1 MYTSIIIGTGF
12 SGICMGI
19 QLKQKGIH
27 NFIILEKAD
36 EIGGTWRENTYPGA
50 ECDVPSALYSF
61 SFEPY
66 PDWEYKWSHQPQIL
80 AYLKMCVEKYELG
93 PHIHFQ
99 KELTSAH
106 WQEQNSLWKIKTKD
120 GSNFQSKTFIPAV
133 GQLHFPSFPNFTNK
147 ENFEG
152 ENFHSARWNHK
163 ISLKGKTVGVI
174 GNAASAI
181 QFIPEIRKS
190 AKRVIVFQRSANWI
204 LPKQDRLYRNWE
216 KNLVKRFPF
225 LLKMYRLKIWL
236 MAGALFLL
244 MNKGYSLLRNFFQWQ
259 SKRYISQ
266 EIKDLKL
273 RKELIPKFPLGAKR
287 VLFSDE
293 YYYALNQENVDVV
306 TNPIQEFCSKGIQT
320 KDGNKH
326 DLDIVIYSTGFK
338 TQPFLMGLEVV
349 GKKGISIKEFWKDG
363 PINYLG
369 MTVSNFPNLFL
380 MYGPNTNLGHNSI
393 ILMIEAQANYI
404 VQCLESIEK
413 NETTSLEVKNEVM
426 INYHDAIQ
434 VRLKKM
440 IWLTVEKSWYIS
452 KNGNLPNNWPGRTWE
467 YMRKTKEVD
476 FRNFDKKIAGSKTP
490 MHE

>member
-36 EIGGTWRENTYPGA
+36 EVGGTWRENTYPGA

-80 AYLKMCVEKYELG
+80 TYLKMCVEKYELNS
-93 PHIHFQ
+93 HIHFQ

-106 WQEQNSLWKIKTKD
+106 WQEQNSFWEIKTKD
-120 GSNFQSKTFIPAV
+120 GSTFQSKTFIPAV
-133 GQLHFPSFPNFTNK
+133 GQLHFPSIPKFTNK
-147 ENFEG
+147 EIFEG
-152 ENFHSARWNHK
+152 VTFHSARWNHD

-174 GNAASAI
+174 GNAASAV
-181 QFIPEIRKS
+181 QFIPEIRKQ
-190 AKRVIVFQRSANWI
+190 AKKIIVFQRSANWI
-204 LPKQDRLYRNWE
+204 LPKQDRLYREWE

-225 LLKMYRLKIWL
+225 LLKMYRLKTWL

-244 MNKGYSLLRNFFQWQ
+244 MKKGNNLLRNFFQWQ
-259 SKRYISQ
+259 SKRYISRR
-266 EIKDLKL
+266 IKNPKL
-273 RKELIPKFPLGAKR
+273 REELIPKFPLGAKR

-293 YYYALNQENVDVV
+293 FYYALDQENVEVV
-306 TNPIQEFCSKGIQT
+306 TNPIQAFFPKSIQT
-320 KDGNKH
+320 KNGWKH
-326 DLDIVIYSTGFK
+326 NLDVLIYSTGFK
-338 TQPFLMGLEVV
+338 TQPFLMGLDVV
-349 GKKGISIKEFWKDG
+349 GKNGISIKEFWENG

-404 VQCLESIEK
+404 AQCLESMKK
-413 NETTSLEVKNEVM
+413 NKTPSLEVKKEVM
-426 INYHDAIQ
+426 ENYHAGIQ
-434 VRLKKM
+434 KRLKKM

-467 YMRKTKEVD
+467 YMRRTKEVNYRD
-476 FRNFDKKIAGSKTP
+476 F
-490 MHE
+490 E

>member
-1 MYTSIIIGTGF
+1 MYNSIIIGTGF

-27 NFIILEKAD
+27 NFIILEKAN
-36 EIGGTWRENTYPGA
+36 EVGGTWRENTYPGA

-80 AYLKMCVEKYELG
+80 EYLKMCVKKYDLES
-93 PHIHFQ
+93 HIHFQ

-106 WQEQNSLWKIKTKD
+106 WNEIDFFWEVKTKD
-120 GSNFQSKTFIPAV
+120 GSNFQTKTFIPAV
-133 GQLHFPSFPNFTNK
+133 GQLHFSSIPNFTNK

-152 ENFHSARWNHK
+152 VTFHSARWNHG
-163 ISLKGKTVGVI
+163 ISLEGKTVGVI

-181 QFIPEIRKS
+181 QFIPEIRKQ
-190 AKRVIVFQRSANWI
+190 AKKVIVFQRSSNWI
-204 LPKQDRLYRNWE
+204 LPKQDRLYREWE

-225 LLKMYRLKIWL
+225 LLKMYRLKTWL

-244 MNKGYSLLRNFFQWQ
+244 MKKGNNLLRSFFQWQ
-259 SKRYISQ
+259 SKRYINQ
-266 EIKDLKL
+266 RIKDPKL
-273 RKELIPKFPLGAKR
+273 REELIPKYPLGAKR

-293 YYYALNQENVDVV
+293 FYYALDQENVDVV
-306 TNPIQEFCSKGIQT
+306 TNPIQAFFPKGIQT
-320 KDGNKH
+320 DDGNKH
-326 DLDIVIYSTGFK
+326 NLDVLIYSTGFK
-338 TQPFLMGLEVV
+338 TQPFLMGLDVV
-349 GKKGISIKEFWKDG
+349 GKNGISIKEYWKNG

-369 MTVSNFPNLFL
+369 MTVTNFPNLFL

-404 VQCLESIEK
+404 AQCLESMEK
-413 NETTSLEVKNEVM
+413 NNTKSLEVKNKVM
-426 INYHDAIQ
+426 EYYHESIQ
-434 VRLKKM
+434 KRLKKM
-440 IWLTVEKSWYIS
+440 IWTTVEKSWYIS

-467 YMRKTKEVD
+467 YMRKTKRVNFTD
-476 FRNFDKKIAGSKTP
+476 FDLI
-490 MHE
+490 E

>member
-36 EIGGTWRENTYPGA
+36 GIGGTWRENTYPGA
-50 ECDVPSALYSF
+50 ECDIPSALYSF

-80 AYLKMCVEKYELG
+80 AYLEMCVAKYDLTS
-93 PHIHFQ
+93 HILFQ

-106 WQEQNSLWKIKTKD
+106 WDEKDFFWKIETKD
-120 GSNFQSKTFIPAV
+120 GSIFKSKTLVPAV
-133 GQLHFPSFPNFTNK
+133 GQLHFPSIPKFTNQ
-147 ENFEG
+147 ENFG
-152 ENFHSARWNHK
+152 GVLFHSAKWNHE
-163 ISLKGKTVGVI
+163 ISLKDKTVGVI

-181 QFIPEIRKS
+181 QFIPEIRKV
-190 AKRVIVFQRSANWI
+190 AKNVVVFQRSANWI

-225 LLKMYRLKIWL
+225 LLKIYRLKIWL

-244 MNKGYSLLRNFFQWQ
+244 MNKGYSILRNFFQWQ
-259 SKRYISQ
+259 SKKYISRR
-266 EIKDLKL
+266 IKDPKL
-273 RKELIPKFPLGAKR
+273 REALIPNFPLGAKR

-293 YYYALNQENVDVV
+293 YYYALNQENVEVV
-306 TNPIQEFCSKGIQT
+306 TNPIHEFFESGIQT
-320 KDGNKH
+320 KDERKH
-326 DLDIVIYSTGFK
+326 ELDVLIYSTGFK
-338 TQPFLMGLEVV
+338 TQPFLMGLNVV
-349 GKKGISIKEFWKDG
+349 GKNGISIKEFWKNG

-369 MTVSNFPNLFL
+369 ITVSNFPNLFL

-404 VQCLESIEK
+404 TQCLESIEK
-413 NETTSLEVKNEVM
+413 KTKSSLEVKNKVM
-426 INYHDAIQ
+426 ENYHHDIQ
-434 VRLKKM
+434 ARLKKM
-440 IWLTVEKSWYIS
+440 VWTTVEKSWYIS

-467 YMRKTKEVD
+467 YMRKTKKVKLED
-476 FRNFDKKIAGSKTP
+476 FI
-490 MHE
+490 

>member
-1 MYTSIIIGTGF
+1 MYNSIIIGTGF

-27 NFIILEKAD
+27 NFIILEKAK
-36 EIGGTWRENTYPGA
+36 EVGGTWRENTYPGA

-80 AYLKMCVEKYELG
+80 EYLKMCVKKYDLES
-93 PHIHFQ
+93 HIHFQ
-99 KELTSAH
+99 RELTATNWNEADSF
-106 WQEQNSLWKIKTKD
+106 WEIKTKD
-120 GSNFQSKTFIPAV
+120 GSTFQSKTFIPAV
-133 GQLHFPSFPNFTNK
+133 GQLHFLFIPRFTNQ
-147 ENFEG
+147 ENFVG
-152 ENFHSARWNHK
+152 VTFHSARWNHD
-163 ISLKGKTVGVI
+163 ISLEGKTVGVI

-181 QFIPEIRKS
+181 QFIPEIRKE
-190 AKRVIVFQRSANWI
+190 AKKVIVFQRSANWI
-204 LPKQDRLYRNWE
+204 LPKQDRLYRSWE

-259 SKRYISQ
+259 SKRYISKS
-266 EIKDLKL
+266 IKDPKL
-273 RKELIPKFPLGAKR
+273 REELLPKFPLGAKR

-293 YYYALNQENVDVV
+293 FYDALDQENVDVV
-306 TNPIQEFCSKGIQT
+306 TNPIQEFSKKGIQT
-320 KDGNKH
+320 KDGGKY
-326 DLDIVIYSTGFK
+326 DLDVLIYSTGFK

-349 GKKGISIKEFWKDG
+349 GKNGISIKEFWKNG

-393 ILMIEAQANYI
+393 ILMIEAQAKYI
-404 VQCLESIEK
+404 AECVETIAK
-413 NETTSLEVKNEVM
+413 NEFQILEVK
-426 INYHDAIQ
+426 
-434 VRLKKM
+434 
-440 IWLTVEKSWYIS
+440 
-452 KNGNLPNNWPGRTWE
+452 
-467 YMRKTKEVD
+467 KEV
-476 FRNFDKKIAGSKTP
+476 RVCLNFKKL
-490 MHE
+490 

>member
-36 EIGGTWRENTYPGA
+36 EVGGTWRENTYPGA

-80 AYLKMCVEKYELG
+80 TYLKMCVEKYELG

-106 WQEQNSLWKIKTKD
+106 WQERDSFWKIKTKD
-120 GSNFQSKTFIPAV
+120 GSIFKSKTFIPAV
-133 GQLHFPSFPNFTNK
+133 GQLHFLSIPNFTNK
-147 ENFEG
+147 ENFDG
-152 ENFHSARWNHK
+152 VTFHSARWNHK
-163 ISLKGKTVGVI
+163 ISLEGKTVGVI
-174 GNAASAI
+174 GNAASAV

-190 AKRVIVFQRSANWI
+190 AKKVIIFQRSANWI

-244 MNKGYSLLRNFFQWQ
+244 MNRGYNSLRNFFQWQ
-259 SKRYISQ
+259 SKRYISRS
-266 EIKDLKL
+266 IKDPKL
-273 RKELIPKFPLGAKR
+273 REELIPKFPLGAKR

-293 YYYALNQENVDVV
+293 FYFALDQENVEVV
-306 TNPIQEFCSKGIQT
+306 TNPIQEFFPKSIQT
-320 KDGNKH
+320 EDGKKH
-326 DLDIVIYSTGFK
+326 DLDVLIYSTGFK

-349 GKKGISIKEFWKDG
+349 GKNGISIKKFWKHG

-369 MTVSNFPNLFL
+369 MTVNNFPNLFL

-404 VQCLESIEK
+404 AQCLDSIEK
-413 NETTSLEVKNEVM
+413 NKTPSLEVKNEVM
-426 INYHDAIQ
+426 KNYHDAIQ

-452 KNGNLPNNWPGRTWE
+452 ANGNLPNNWPGRTWE

-476 FRNFDKKIAGSKTP
+476 FGDFN
-490 MHE
+490 